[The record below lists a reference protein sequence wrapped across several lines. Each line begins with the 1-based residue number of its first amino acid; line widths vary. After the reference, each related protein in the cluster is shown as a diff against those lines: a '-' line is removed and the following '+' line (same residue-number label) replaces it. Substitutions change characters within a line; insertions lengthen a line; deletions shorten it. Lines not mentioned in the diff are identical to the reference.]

1 MKRFRGLCRASTCL
15 CAIRAH
21 AEFIGYQTRMS
32 DTTKRGTN
40 TSAKG
45 LSMHPSIG
53 IKKLFPPSP
62 SHFIWYAQQME
73 GEEVRACGPFS
84 HLEGR
89 MKWARENV
97 WDWSTCTKKKPSWM
111 GEVGKRERFS
121 PQVMQQSKKKQN
133 IWGFRRNLKAEKR
146 RFRLTKNQR
155 KGMDPLGGIRG
166 LVSKRKVRYQENS
179 FDLDLT
185 YITDRVI
192 AMVWFLCP

>member
-1 MKRFRGLCRASTCL
+1 
-15 CAIRAH
+15 
-21 AEFIGYQTRMS
+21 
-32 DTTKRGTN
+32 
-40 TSAKG
+40 
-45 LSMHPSIG
+45 
-53 IKKLFPPSP
+53 
-62 SHFIWYAQQME
+62 
-73 GEEVRACGPFS
+73 
-84 HLEGR
+84 
-89 MKWARENV
+89 
-97 WDWSTCTKKKPSWM
+97 M